1 MPQNTNLNVSPYFDD
16 FNEDKNYKRVLFK
29 PGTPI
34 QSREL
39 TTLQSILQNQIDR
52 FGQHFFKEGA
62 KVIPGQT
69 SFDNRID
76 FVRLNSIYFGIQ
88 VSNYVKNL
96 VGLTVLGQE
105 SGLQAKIELAI
116 TDDESTV
123 GSNTLYFRYGNS
135 STTDFVTN
143 KFIPGET
150 LLVTSDVNYGDGLVI
165 AANSPFATV
174 IDEFAVGKA
183 SIASINEGVYFL
195 RGHFVKIQPQ
205 TVILDQYSIDANARV
220 GLLIEEDIVT
230 AYDDDTLNDNAQ
242 GFSNFSAPGADRLK
256 ISATFIKKDLDNLND
271 ENFVE
276 LMRIVDGNL
285 QPFAPSKSNDNTLR
299 DTLAK
304 RTFDESGNYVVRP
317 FEVFARENLN
327 NGLGNNG
334 VYYDFESTLSG
345 IEPSEDVLTLEI
357 SSGKAYVEGYDI
369 ETVGTTLIDID
380 KPRTSKSINNYSLT
394 FNSAASVSVNNI
406 YGTPRVAITTSDV
419 IQLSDSRVDNASP
432 STLPGNQI
440 GVARIY
446 DFYSADSKYV
456 DDETKFECY
465 IYDIE
470 TFTSLTISSNITL
483 NAPAKIQGNSSGASG
498 YLYSNVSASNSLT
511 LYSSKGKFL
520 TGESLSVNG
529 ISSSPT
535 VTAVKDYDFSDA
547 KSIRTVDASTSQVF
561 TADLILNKVKNIAP
575 AATQFTITSGG
586 TVTIGLTTAT
596 TTAPK
601 VGNIISYTKS
611 GNPYPTYNKV
621 SAIASNLKSFTV
633 VGISSVVGV
642 IDGTLP
648 GSEITV
654 TDLKVIE
661 PNLKNN
667 ENKDMFEGL
676 PKSDISALNLSNA
689 SLQVR
694 KTYIADVSSNTISVS
709 ESNPNLFFKPL
720 NINEYQLSYT
730 DGTVEPLQTGSA
742 TISNG
747 GKTLTINQLSKATS
761 SDAKLIATLD
771 KINLTTKKKNIVRS
785 ATVTFNRSTKSSSG
799 TGAGTL
805 NDGLTYSQIYG
816 TRVQDKEICLYVP
829 DVLDILDIYESNDEN
844 DPVLPKIN
852 VVNVVGDLTT
862 ILAGQIINGLSSQAK
877 AKVVSTT
884 SSTITFTYINDGS
897 FIKGESL
904 DFIESDISAE
914 VSVINDYSKDI
925 SDKYNFDNGARSE
938 FVDYGK
944 IILKDG
950 QEPPARRVT
959 VVFDYYSTPSG
970 DSGDF
975 TAFSS
980 FDPDLYGTSIPN
992 VLGGLRATDAID
1004 IRPRVS
1010 TYNPATETRSP
1021 FEFNS
1026 RDFTNTSTNVA
1037 LPIIDGSQ
1045 MVLGFSYYL
1054 GRIDV
1059 LRLPRGGNF
1068 EVITGTPSDNPTKP
1082 VSASPAIEIATI
1094 AMPPYV
1100 YDAEEV
1106 IINSITHKRYTMRD
1120 IELLEQRIS
1129 NIEQVTS
1136 LSFLE
1141 SNTKNLSIKDAKTG
1155 LDRFKSG
1162 FFVDGFKNHESHTI
1176 AHPDFK
1182 ASIDSAE
1189 GILRP
1194 SHYTTQFDLDFSKD
1208 VTVDGVNIKKT
1219 GSLITLDY
1227 TEQELISQPYASR
1240 IENVNP
1246 FSIVNWS
1253 GTLTLNPASE
1263 TWIDT
1268 KKMKVKNL
1276 TQSGLYNAMNAQLGI
1291 DPNTGLSEVDWG
1303 SWETV
1308 WTGKEIVDKQ
1318 LVSKTRETLKV
1329 PKSYTVEE
1337 PKPNGKGTKK
1347 VKYPPT
1353 DTYAKENGKPNYKKV
1368 QVWEEQW
1375 EVEYQ
1380 TKLKQERKGVQ
1391 FKVSESKETLNLGNR
1406 VVSREVIPYMRAR
1419 NIEFTA
1425 KRLKPSTQFYAF
1437 FNQVNVTQYC
1447 FPKLIEIEMVSG
1459 TFKEGEVVSS
1469 PKKKSADT
1477 KQWKQRIR
1485 FQLQKANHKYD
1496 LESGEI
1502 EVYEK
1507 NPYNLNQD
1515 LPSAYSATSTL
1526 LNVDTDSMQQKK
1538 EGTYYGRLTKGLKLV
1553 GETSGAVAKVKDIR
1567 LISDEA
1573 GTLIGSFF
1581 IPNPNAVSTPKFT
1594 TGSKTLLLT
1603 SDSDNDTV
1611 PGEVISQVEAVFT
1624 ATGTLDTVQK
1634 TTLTTRIPSYEK
1646 IPVPTQTQLIDGETV
1661 IEKEEYYKT
1670 TGKNSEYIKVKG
1682 GQIIPLN
1689 AGEYDDT
1696 IAKVTAEDEA
1706 YAELIASKEATKKEL
1721 KKEKKQKG
1729 ANKKAIQQEIDQIN
1743 AEIKAAKKEKKK
1755 AKNCGYKDPIAQT
1768 FKISDETGVFLTSIE
1783 AYFQKKDATLP
1794 VSCQIRTVIAG
1805 TPTSKILPFGEVT
1818 LNPKSVSIS
1827 ADASVATKFTF
1838 PSPLY
1843 LAPNTEYAIV
1853 LQTDSSDYQVWIS
1866 RMGEVDV
1873 STADSPESEQI
1884 LISQQPY
1891 LGSLF
1896 KSQNGETWDAS
1907 QLEDLKFNLYIAAF
1921 NTDGGTFACFNPV
1934 FSEGND
1940 LIADL
1945 KKDPI
1950 TTISKS
1956 EVIKLGNNISAT
1968 VNPGTTITQFGNLET
1983 SAFLVS
1989 TKGAIA
1995 INNVSALT
2003 TNNVG
2008 SGLTPSSG
2016 SYTFFTPI
2024 TSITGIGTDATALI
2038 TVQNGSI
2045 GVSTVID
2052 GGSGYSVG
2060 DVVSVKLGQLSQN
2073 VRFNVGIVSSFNT
2086 LEVSNVQGEF
2096 NTSNEIAY
2104 VNAGAATSFT
2114 YSGATPVPST
2124 IAFTPG
2130 NDGLHFKVAHRNHGM
2145 HSKANKVEIYDVVSN
2160 INPVKLSS
2168 DYSSTATTAIPVA
2181 NVGIFTSFENV
2192 SVSSTNPGY
2201 VQIDDEVI
2209 RYTGV
2214 NQSVSPPTLTGITRG
2229 IDSST
2234 ISTHETDDDVFKY
2247 ELNGVSLRRINTTHT
2262 LANANPVLKNGLDH
2276 YYLKIDTTSTGNGIV
2291 RDGTVANGFPILRF
2305 NADSNVGGAVANA
2318 TQNVQFEALTP
2329 TIEFQTPP
2337 QTAVAARIR
2346 TVSATSASGSELSF
2360 IDQGFESVSLNET
2373 NYFDTPRLV
2382 ASEINETS
2390 YLTSLPKN
2398 KSLWTEL
2405 ILTTDSEN
2413 VSPIIDLDRLAVILT
2428 SNRLDAPVSDY
2439 INDGRI
2445 NQSVGDPH
2453 AAVYVTKKVQLENP
2467 ATSLDV
2473 RFGAQRPESCQIR
2486 AMYKLFRPD
2495 VPDSSQPYILFPG
2508 YAGQEDGTSDT
2519 DVTSNNSDNEYSDY
2533 KFSVDNLAPFTGF
2546 VIKIMMSGTNQA
2558 EVPQISDLS
2567 VIALA

>member
-76 FVRLNSIYFGIQ
+76 FVRLNPIYFGIQ
-88 VSNYVKNL
+88 VSSYVKNL
-96 VGLTVLGQE
+96 VGLTILGQE
-105 SGLQAKIELAI
+105 SGLEAKIELAI
-116 TDDESTV
+116 TNDESTV
-123 GSNTLYFRYGNS
+123 NSNTLYFRYANS
-135 STTDFVTN
+135 STTDFATN
-143 KFIPGET
+143 KFITGES
-150 LLVTSDVNYGDGLVI
+150 LLVTSDVNYGDGQVI

-174 IDEFAVGKA
+174 IDEDAVGKG

-220 GLLIEEDIVT
+220 GLLVEEDIVT
-230 AYDDDTLNDNAQ
+230 SYDDNTLNDNAQ

-256 ISATFIKKDLDNLND
+256 IAATFIKKDLDDLND
-271 ENFVE
+271 ENFIE

-285 QPFAPSKSNDNTLR
+285 QPFAASKANDNTLR

-304 RTFDESGNYVVRP
+304 RTYDESGNYVVKP

-327 NGLGNNG
+327 DGLGNNG

-345 IEPSEDVLTLEI
+345 IEPSEDTLTLEI
-357 SSGKAYVEGYDI
+357 SAGKAYIEGYDI

-380 KPRTSKSINNYSLT
+380 KPRTSKAINNYSLT

-446 DFYSADSKYV
+446 DFYSTDSKYV

-498 YLYSNVSASNSLT
+498 YLYNNVSASNSLT

-535 VTAVKDYDFSDA
+535 VTTVKDYDFSDV

-575 AATQFTITSGG
+575 AATQFTISSGG
-586 TVTIGLTTAT
+586 TVTIGVTTAT
-596 TTAPK
+596 TTVPK

-611 GNPYPTYNKV
+611 GNPYPSYNKV
-621 SAIASNLKSFTV
+621 SAVASNLKSFTV

-648 GSEITV
+648 TSQITV
-654 TDLKVIE
+654 TDLKVVE

-667 ENKDMFEGL
+667 DNKDMFEGL
-676 PKSDISALNLSNA
+676 PQSDISALNLSSA
-689 SLQVR
+689 SLEVR
-694 KTYIADVSSNTISVS
+694 KTYVADVSSNAISVTEPS
-709 ESNPNLFFKPL
+709 PNLFFKPL

-730 DGTVEPLQTGSA
+730 DGTVEPLKTGSA
-742 TISNG
+742 IISNG
-747 GKTLTINQLSKATS
+747 GKTLTINQLSKSTS

-785 ATVTFNRSTKSSSG
+785 ATVTFNRSTKTSSG
-799 TGAGTL
+799 TGDGTL

-829 DVLDILDIYESNDEN
+829 DVLDVLDIYESDDEN
-844 DPVLPKIN
+844 DPVLPKID

-862 ILAGQIINGLSSQAK
+862 VLAGQVINGLSSQAK

-884 SSTITFTYINDGS
+884 SSTITFTYINDDI
-897 FIKGESL
+897 FIKGEAL

-914 VSVINDYSKDI
+914 VSVINNYSKDI
-925 SDKYNFDNGARSE
+925 SDKYNFDNGSRSE
-938 FVDYGK
+938 FADYGK
-944 IILKDG
+944 IILKAG
-950 QEPPARRVT
+950 QEPPTKRVT

-980 FDPDLYGTSIPN
+980 FDPDLYGTAIPN
-992 VLGGLRATDAID
+992 VYGRLRATDAID

-1010 TYNPATETRSP
+1010 AYDPATETRSP

-1026 RDFTNTSTNVA
+1026 RDFTNTSTNVS

-1059 LRLPRGGNF
+1059 VRLDKSGNF
-1068 EVITGTPSDNPTKP
+1068 EVVGGAPSDNPIKP
-1082 VSASPAIEIATI
+1082 VSSSPALDIATI
-1094 AMPPYV
+1094 IMPPYV

-1106 IINSITHKRYTMRD
+1106 VIQEITHKRYTMRD

-1182 ASIDSAE
+1182 ASIDAAN

-1194 SHYTTQFDLDFSKD
+1194 SHYTTQFDLDYSTD

-1227 TEQELISQPYASR
+1227 TEQELISQPYATR

-1253 GTLTLNPASE
+1253 GTLTLLPASE

-1268 KKMKVKNL
+1268 KKLKVKSL
-1276 TQSGLYNAMNAQLGI
+1276 TQNGLYNAMNAQNGI

-1303 SWETV
+1303 AWETV
-1308 WTGKEIVDKQ
+1308 WTGKELVDQQ
-1318 LVSKTRETLKV
+1318 LVSKDFEKLKV
-1329 PKSYTVEE
+1329 PTSYTVKEQK
-1337 PKPNGKGTKK
+1337 PKGKGKKK
-1347 VKYPPT
+1347 VKYPVT
-1353 DTYAKENGKPNYKKV
+1353 DAYAKENGKPNYKKV
-1368 QVWEEQW
+1368 AVWEEEW
-1375 EVEYQ
+1375 ELEYQ

-1391 FKVSESKETLNLGNR
+1391 LKVSETKETLNLGNR

-1425 KRLKPSTQFYAF
+1425 KRLKPSTRFYAF
-1437 FNQVNVTQYC
+1437 FNQVKVTKYC

-1459 TFKEGEVVSS
+1459 TFKEGEVVSA
-1469 PKKKSADT
+1469 PKKKSKDLKAWQKRT
-1477 KQWKQRIR
+1477 R
-1485 FQLQKANHKYD
+1485 FLLQKANHKYD
-1496 LESGEI
+1496 LPSGGI
-1502 EVYEK
+1502 ETYDK
-1507 NPYNLNQD
+1507 NPYD
-1515 LPSAYSATSTL
+1515 LTQTLPASYSATSTI

-1538 EGTYYGRLTKGLKLV
+1538 KGNYYGRLFKGLKLV
-1553 GETSGAVAKVKDIR
+1553 GETSGAVAKVKNVR
-1567 LISDEA
+1567 LISDDS

-1581 IPNPNAVSTPKFT
+1581 IPNPNYTNTPKFT
-1594 TGSKTLLLT
+1594 TGSKTFLLT

-1634 TTLTTRIPSYEK
+1634 TTLTTRIPNYEK
-1646 IPVPTQTQLIDGETV
+1646 IPVPTQTQVIDGEKV
-1661 IEKEEYYKT
+1661 IEKKEYVKT
-1670 TGKNSEYIKVKG
+1670 VKNNANYIKVKG
-1682 GQIIPLN
+1682 EVIPLN
-1689 AGEYDDT
+1689 AGEFDET

-1706 YAELIASKEATKKEL
+1706 YKELISSKQATIKQLKQDKKI
-1721 KKEKKQKG
+1721 KG
-1729 ANKKAIQQEIDQIN
+1729 SNKKAIQQEIN
-1743 AEIKAAKKEKKK
+1743 ALKKEIAAAKKKKK
-1755 AKNCGYKDPIAQT
+1755 KPKKCGYKDPIAQT
-1768 FKISDETGVFLTSIE
+1768 FKIDEETGVFLTSIE
-1783 AYFQKKDATLP
+1783 TYFQKKDKKLP

-1818 LNPKSVSIS
+1818 LNPKSVTVSE
-1827 ADASVATKFTF
+1827 DASVATKFTF

-1843 LAPNTEYAIV
+1843 LSPNTEYAIV

-1866 RMGEVDV
+1866 RMGEVDI
-1873 STADSPESEQI
+1873 STADSPESQQI
-1884 LISQQPY
+1884 LVSQQPY

-1907 QLEDLKFNLYIAAF
+1907 QLEDLKFNLYTASF

-1945 KKDPI
+1945 RKDPI

-1956 EVIKLGNNISAT
+1956 EVIKLGNNISAAVT
-1968 VNPGTTITQFGNLET
+1968 PGTTITQFSNLDT
-1983 SAFLVS
+1983 TAFLVS

-1995 INNVSALT
+1995 INNTSALT

-2016 SYTFFTPI
+2016 SYTFLTPL
-2024 TSITGIGTDATALI
+2024 TSITGIGTDATAI
-2038 TVQNGSI
+2038 VTVQNGAI

-2060 DVVSVKLGQLSQN
+2060 DVVSVKLGQLSEN

-2124 IAFTPG
+2124 ISFTPG

-2145 HSKANKVEIYDVVSN
+2145 HSTANKVEIYDIVSN
-2160 INPVKLSS
+2160 INPVTLSS
-2168 DYSSTATTAIPVA
+2168 DYSSTATTAIPVT

-2201 VQIDDEVI
+2201 IQIDDEVI

-2229 IDSST
+2229 IDSTT

-2276 YYLKIDTTSTGNGIV
+2276 YYLKIDTTSTGNGVV

-2305 NADSNVGGAVANA
+2305 NSDSNVGGAVANA

-2360 IDQGFESVSLNET
+2360 IDQGFEEVSLNET

-2390 YLTSLPKN
+2390 YLTTLPKN

-2413 VSPIIDLDRLAVILT
+2413 VTPIIDLDRLAVILT

-2439 INDGRI
+2439 ITDGRI

-2519 DVTSNNSDNEYSDY
+2519 NVASDNEENEYSDY

-2546 VIKIMMSGTNQA
+2546 VVKIMMSGTNQA